1 MKKLLLLFLSGVLI
15 FGVTSC
21 DKDSDIIKQEV
32 SVSDN
37 SGSFIT
43 DQGILDLRLVPVNQ
57 AVNFQGKSANELNY
71 TWVYNITP
79 MVVGGVTLSAAAVDG
94 YEDAVYVGWHARG
107 NEVYGELS
115 ILNISNPDAP
125 TMMQSATYMGQEIN
139 DLEIKPNVNKLL
151 IAGQAKSDMSNATVG
166 DNNAMGLGYKTN
178 VNGSVNTSSNYNW
191 ENYLPGYSAN
201 SVTYVANETIW
212 LSKGS
217 QGGMTVFRDYDLGH
231 IKLDMQLSNAKHFD
245 ATGDYG
251 VLLAGVGF
259 NESIL
264 KVWDMTN
271 LYNPVAEYTI
281 PYDVTPLGKNGVDVN
296 GHYAY
301 LAMGNDGVVKVDL
314 TDGSVVNNFD
324 YDNGGFCNG
333 IAVDWRYIYAAYGAD
348 GLFVIDK
355 ETFEVMGNWDFNGS
369 CNYVKKVG
377 DYLFLANGDTDGMIM
392 LKKD

>member
-1 MKKLLLLFLSGVLI
+1 MKKLIILFISGVLF
-15 FGVTSC
+15 FGIISCEKDNDVT
-21 DKDSDIIKQEV
+21 KQEV
-32 SVSDN
+32 TL
-37 SGSFIT
+37 SGNTSTFIT
-43 DQGILDLRLVPVNQ
+43 DRDILDSRLVPVNEP
-57 AVNFQGKSANELNY
+57 VSFTGKSSNELNY

-79 MVVGGVTLSAAAVDG
+79 MTVGGVTLSAAAVDG
-94 YEDAVYVGWHARG
+94 YDGAVFVGWHARG
-107 NEVYGELS
+107 PEVYGELS
-115 ILNISNPDAP
+115 ILRTANPESP
-125 TMMQSATYMGQEIN
+125 FMMQSVTYMGQEIN
-139 DLEIKPNVNKLL
+139 DIEVKKDVNKLF
-151 IAGQAKSDMSNATVG
+151 IAGQANSDLSGATVG
-166 DNNAMGLGYKTN
+166 DNNAMGLGYKINNSGTISPGN
-178 VNGSVNTSSNYNW
+178 IYNW
-191 ENYLPGYSAN
+191 ENYLSGYSAN
-201 SVTYVANETIW
+201 SITYVANQTVW

-231 IKLDMQLSNAKHFD
+231 IKIDMSLSNAKHFD

-271 LYNPVAEYTI
+271 LYEPMAEYTI

-296 GHYAY
+296 YNYAY

-333 IAVDWRYIYAAYGAD
+333 ISVDWRYVYAAYGAD
-348 GLFVIDK
+348 GLFVLDK
-355 ETFEVMGNWDFNGS
+355 ETFDVVGHWDFDGS

-377 DYLFLANGDTDGMIM
+377 DYLFLANGDVDGMIM